1 MVNTL
6 SREINKMAFDFDFT
20 VEHVHSLLQGNPQC
34 QDWYTALCDQLP
46 KYKITTP
53 QRVAMFMA
61 QCGHE
66 SANFTA
72 LKENLNYQAHALGS
86 IWPKRFPPGVAEQYA
101 HNQEAI
107 ANRAYC
113 DRMGNGPEASGDG
126 WKFHGRGL
134 IQLTGRSLYEAF
146 AREIGKDLDDVVAYC
161 ETFDGAIESACFFW
175 EHHGLNAISDAG
187 DIVHATKVIN
197 GGILGI
203 DDRTARYRH
212 ALQIFGV

>member
-1 MVNTL
+1 
-6 SREINKMAFDFDFT
+6 
-20 VEHVHSLLQGNPQC
+20 
-34 QDWYTALCDQLP
+34 
-46 KYKITTP
+46 
-53 QRVAMFMA
+53 MFMA

-72 LKENLNYQAHALGS
+72 LKENLNYQAHALSS
-86 IWPKRFPPGVAEQYA
+86 IWPKRFPPDVAQQYA

-113 DRMGNGPEASGDG
+113 DRMGNGPEESGDG

-146 AREIGKDLDDVVAYC
+146 AKEIGKDLDETVQYC

-175 EHHGLNAISDAG
+175 EHHNLNAASDAG
-187 DIVHATKVIN
+187 DIVHATKIIN
-197 GGILGI
+197 GGTLGI
-203 DDRTARYRH
+203 DDRTARFQH
-212 ALQIFGV
+212 ALQIFQG

>member
-1 MVNTL
+1 
-6 SREINKMAFDFDFT
+6 MAFDFDFT

-113 DRMGNGPEASGDG
+113 DRMGHGPEASGDG

>member
-1 MVNTL
+1 
-6 SREINKMAFDFDFT
+6 MAFDFDFT
-20 VEHVHSLLQGNPQC
+20 VEHVHSLLQGNPHC

-175 EHHGLNAISDAG
+175 EHHGLIGLSDAG

-197 GGILGI
+197 GGTLGI

>member
-1 MVNTL
+1 
-6 SREINKMAFDFDFT
+6 MAFDFDFT

-72 LKENLNYQAHALGS
+72 LKENLTYQAHALGS

>member
-1 MVNTL
+1 
-6 SREINKMAFDFDFT
+6 MAFDFDFT